1 MSAKT
6 SILKASH
13 NFVARPY
20 EGLETLDDALNLIE
34 IELDGKR
41 YAQGSVS
48 LLPDEVPFHVG
59 SVEIYLDGEG
69 LNSHLGAMGID
80 AGDVKL
86 ACIAFGTVVAEA
98 HVVLDDW
105 LEGLE
110 LPVVKALE
118 GAPFIFEGPNGFD
131 LRAFMY
137 LGRDLKASAFRPH
150 RVGTWLAY
158 AEFRVAP
165 HSALS
170 RFCPTP
176 LDDQTRQH
184 YGLPKDCLT
193 YIRVGDG
200 ILESDSLEDEVDAFV
215 DVAILRLLQEN
226 SAEPLATYIQL
237 DLVTSTIWA
246 VLSKAA
252 VLLAA
257 GRSYQTVAELSD
269 ARRPIASLISAIA
282 QAASQP
288 PSSVV
293 SAALDDPG
301 MARSAIES
309 YVKSLK
315 TTSYALREV
324 M

>member
-1 MSAKT
+1 MSEKT
-6 SILKASH
+6 STLKASH

-20 EGLETLDDALNLIE
+20 EGIENLHDVLRLIQL
-34 IELDGKR
+34 ELDGER

-48 LLPDEVPFHVG
+48 LPPEAVPFTTG
-59 SVEIYLDGEG
+59 SVEIEIDGDS
-69 LNSHLGAMGID
+69 LNSYLATMDID
-80 AGDVKL
+80 PSDVKL
-86 ACIAFGTVVAEA
+86 ACVAFGTVVAEA
-98 HVVLDDW
+98 HVVFDDW
-105 LEGLE
+105 LNGLE
-110 LPVVKALE
+110 LPVVRVLE
-118 GAPFIFEGPNGFD
+118 GARFIFEGPNGFD
-131 LRAFMY
+131 LRAFLY
-137 LGRDLKASAFRPH
+137 LGRNLKASGFSPH

-200 ILESDSLEDEVDAFV
+200 ILESDSIEDEVDAFV

-226 SAEPLATYIQL
+226 GSAPLSTYIQL

-252 VLLAA
+252 ALLAA
-257 GRSYQTVAELSD
+257 GRSYQSVAELSD

-282 QAASQP
+282 QAAGQSS
-288 PSSVV
+288 SSVV